1 MSEKN
6 SSFTSG
12 READSGRLGREI
24 TSDLDALGRRSS
36 REFPTLDATVRSV
49 RQKNHESMKE
59 ATFMSSIRGSKAR
72 PLLITAS
79 VIAVVVIA
87 LLAVPIP
94 YDKTVGHDVTLKL
107 DATALN
113 QSQVMAIAKELK
125 TQLGVDQVKVGILS
139 ENGRR
144 SYEMMATVPTG
155 TGVHPER
162 VAEAFA
168 SNLEAS
174 GFRATAEVTPKVER
188 VSTTVY
194 AYAQGQVIEISM
206 DGKSSEQI
214 AAEIR
219 QALFDAGVS
228 MAEVSVDVT
237 DNPDGTQEVRIEVE
251 AECEDSDPCEDHP
264 QIRLTKE
271 GESLGGE
278 LEDCTVR
285 VKKLAGD
292 DGTQLIVEVTKDGQT
307 IEAEVGNIDEMS
319 DAELA
324 SEIETALS
332 QQGVSA
338 SVDVVNGRIEIQLDQ

>member
-1 MSEKN
+1 MSERE
-6 SSFTSG
+6 SSFASG
-12 READSGRLGREI
+12 RDLDPDRLEREI
-24 TSDLDALGRRSS
+24 VADLQALENRSS
-36 REFPTLDATVRSV
+36 RGFPTLDATVRSL

-59 ATFMSSIRGSKAR
+59 ATFMSSILGSRGR
-72 PLLITAS
+72 PLLITTS
-79 VIAVVVIA
+79 LIAILVVG
-87 LLAVPIP
+87 LLTVPIP

-113 QSQVMAIAKELK
+113 QSQVMAVAKELK
-125 TQLGVDQVKVGILS
+125 SQLGVEQVKVGILN
-139 ENGRR
+139 ENGNR

-174 GFRATAEVTPKVER
+174 GHRVSTEVVPRIER

-206 DGKSSEQI
+206 DGKSSDEI

-251 AECEDSDPCEDHP
+251 AGCDDDDPCEDRP

-271 GESLGGE
+271 GEALEGE
-278 LEDCTVR
+278 GEECSVR
-285 VKKLAGD
+285 VKKLAED
-292 DGTQLIVEVTKDGQT
+292 DGTRLVVEVTKNGQAF
-307 IEAEVGNIDEMS
+307 EAEVSNVDDMS
-319 DAELA
+319 DAQLA
-324 SEIETALS
+324 SEIENALA
-332 QQGVSA
+332 QQGVS
-338 SVDVVNGRIEIQLDQ
+338 SNVDVVNGKIEIQLDQ